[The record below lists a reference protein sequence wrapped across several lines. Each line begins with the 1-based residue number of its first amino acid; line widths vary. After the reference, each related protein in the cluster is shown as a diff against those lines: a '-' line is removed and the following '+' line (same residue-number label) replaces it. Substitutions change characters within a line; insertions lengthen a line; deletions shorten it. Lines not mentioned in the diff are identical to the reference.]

1 MTTLDLKNSVLEYVN
16 NADDR
21 LLKMIKAIAETYQS
35 EEDFTLSKKQYE
47 ILDQRRALHESGKSK
62 SYSWQEIKTS
72 IKNSS
77 S

>member
-47 ILDQRRALHESGKSK
+47 ILDQRRTLHESGKSK

-72 IKNSS
+72 INNSS